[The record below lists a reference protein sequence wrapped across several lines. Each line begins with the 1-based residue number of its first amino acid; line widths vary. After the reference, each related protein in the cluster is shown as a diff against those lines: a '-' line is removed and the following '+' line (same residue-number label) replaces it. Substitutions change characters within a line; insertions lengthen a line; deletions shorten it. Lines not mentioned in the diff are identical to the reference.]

1 MTEGMEV
8 LKSYYSKMNET
19 PKLLLIQPVTQ
30 SMYVRKGLERGGTA
44 QKRNLVKTP
53 DRPAS

>member
-30 SMYVRKGLERGGTA
+30 RGGTA